1 MNNSI
6 LHDCKVI
13 KVFNNNVL
21 LVSEDDKEK
30 ILFRKGIGFG
40 KKTGDIIKSGVEI
53 EKIFTIED
61 KTNYANF
68 KELINYADQGI
79 VALSEEIIAMISNEL
94 QEELDEKIHI
104 SLTDHIV
111 FALKRLENNEEIENP
126 FLVETEILYKKEFDI
141 AKKAALTIEKATS
154 IYIPDGEVGF
164 IALHIHSARNK
175 GKLSNTIKYNFISN
189 SIIEFLE
196 EELDIEIDKE
206 SLDYARFLAHIRF
219 VIERFVSNNP
229 IKNDL
234 IPAIKKQYKSS
245 YKIAKK
251 SVKII
256 EEQFSIKV
264 TEDEIAYLAIHIER
278 LKQTSNKIH

>member
-219 VIERFVSNNP
+219 VIERFVSNNL

>member
-21 LVSEDDKEK
+21 LVNEDDKEK

-40 KKTGDIIKSGVEI
+40 KKTGDIIKSGVEV

-68 KELINYADQGI
+68 KELINYADHGI

-111 FALKRLENNEEIENP
+111 FALKRLENNEEIQNP

-154 IYIPDGEVGF
+154 IDIPDGEVGF

-175 GKLSNTIKYNFISN
+175 GKLSNTIKYNFVSN

-196 EELDIEIDKE
+196 EEMDIEIDKE

-219 VIERFVSNNP
+219 VIERFLNNNP

-245 YKIAKK
+245 YRIAKK

-256 EEQFSIKV
+256 EEQLSIKV

-278 LKQTSNKIH
+278 LKQTSSKIY